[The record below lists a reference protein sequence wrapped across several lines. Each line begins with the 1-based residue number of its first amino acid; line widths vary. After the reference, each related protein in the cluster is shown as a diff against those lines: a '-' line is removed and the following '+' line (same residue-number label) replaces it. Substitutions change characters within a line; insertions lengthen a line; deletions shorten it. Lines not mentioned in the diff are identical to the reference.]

1 MKVEKEN
8 TSDKVETLDAKV
20 RAVEDTIELR
30 NEEIMK
36 LEKLLAQVTEDLETA
51 TFNLGTA
58 NRDLDEYDKINR
70 EAELEISSLQRQVA
84 NKEESVDNTEA
95 RILMAQEKF
104 AEASEAREDSER
116 QRKVLESRCNLDGER
131 IKKLEQQLQEAQ
143 LIAEDSDKKYD
154 IVSMKLA
161 KFEAE
166 TERADDRLSDDQA
179 RITELTEEYKI
190 VSDNMKSLEASEAVA
205 LAKEESYEE
214 IIRDLTQRLK
224 DAENRASEGQKQVSK
239 LSHDQEATERELMAW
254 QDKHKVICQELET
267 TYNEMAGY

>member
-1 MKVEKEN
+1 M
-8 TSDKVETLDAKV
+8 
-20 RAVEDTIELR
+20 
-30 NEEIMK
+30 
-36 LEKLLAQVTEDLETA
+36 
-51 TFNLGTA
+51 G
-58 NRDLDEYDKINR
+58 
-70 EAELEISSLQRQVA
+70 A

-161 KFEAE
+161 KFEVEA
-166 TERADDRLSDDQA
+166 ERADDRLSDDQA
-179 RITELTEEYKI
+179 RITELTEEYK
-190 VSDNMKSLEASEAVA
+190 VVPDNMKSLEASEAVA
-205 LAKEESYEE
+205 LAKEESFEE

-224 DAENRASEGQKQVSK
+224 DAETRASEGEKQVSD
-239 LSHDQEATERELMAW
+239 LSKDIENNEKELSAW
-254 QDKHKVICQELET
+254 MDKHAAIYRELET
-267 TYNEMAGY
+267 TYNEMSGY

>member
-1 MKVEKEN
+1 M
-8 TSDKVETLDAKV
+8 
-20 RAVEDTIELR
+20 
-30 NEEIMK
+30 
-36 LEKLLAQVTEDLETA
+36 
-51 TFNLGTA
+51 G
-58 NRDLDEYDKINR
+58 
-70 EAELEISSLQRQVA
+70 A

-143 LIAEDSDKKYD
+143 MIAEDSDKKYD

-205 LAKEESYEE
+205 LAEEESYEE

-224 DAENRASEGQKQVSK
+224 DAETRASEGEK
-239 LSHDQEATERELMAW
+239 LTSTLAKDTEVAEKELSCWM
-254 QDKHKVICQELET
+254 DKHSAIYRELET
-267 TYNEMAGY
+267 TYNEMSGY

>member
-1 MKVEKEN
+1 MGFPHRHPGGNHQKNLSLLLQESQTSSKKMSGRDSATKSMDNIRRKMQTMKVEKEN

-36 LEKLLAQVTEDLETA
+36 LEKRLAQVTEDLETA
-51 TFNLGTA
+51 TFNLSTA
-58 NRDLDEYDKINR
+58 NRDLEEYDKINR

-95 RILMAQEKF
+95 RILLAQEKF
-104 AEASEAREDSER
+104 AEASEAREDYER

-131 IKKLEQQLQEAQ
+131 IKKLEQQLAEAQ

-166 TERADDRLSDDQA
+166 TERADDRLSDDQS
-179 RITELTEEYKI
+179 RIT
-190 VSDNMKSLEASEAVA
+190 
-205 LAKEESYEE
+205 
-214 IIRDLTQRLK
+214 
-224 DAENRASEGQKQVSK
+224 
-239 LSHDQEATERELMAW
+239 
-254 QDKHKVICQELET
+254 
-267 TYNEMAGY
+267 

>member
-1 MKVEKEN
+1 MG
-8 TSDKVETLDAKV
+8 
-20 RAVEDTIELR
+20 
-30 NEEIMK
+30 
-36 LEKLLAQVTEDLETA
+36 
-51 TFNLGTA
+51 FNLSTA

-70 EAELEISSLQRQVA
+70 EAEMEISSLQRQVA

-95 RILMAQEKF
+95 RILMAQ
-104 AEASEAREDSER
+104 
-116 QRKVLESRCNLDGER
+116 Q
-131 IKKLEQQLQEAQ
+131 
-143 LIAEDSDKKYD
+143 IAEDSDKKYD

-224 DAENRASEGQKQVSK
+224 DAEGRASEGQKQVSK
-239 LSHDQEATERELMAW
+239 LSHDQENTERELMAW